1 LSQNHDVIGK
11 FFAIADQ
18 SIAMQG
24 RDSKGQSANRGRGR
38 NGRGGL
44 GMARPPQRT
53 GTVAAIGVYL
63 DLVPGKE
70 VNPGIV
76 TSWVN
81 KFRDFVV
88 TVCETSRINLIFG
101 IDATLG
107 DCPELQEPTLPN
119 EDSTKFEI
127 KKWETAYAKYN
138 KDVDI
143 LEADKLNVFG

>member
-1 LSQNHDVIGK
+1 LSHNHDIIGK

-24 RDSKGQSANRGRGR
+24 RDARGQPANRGKGR
-38 NGRGGL
+38 NGRGGR
-44 GMARPPQRT
+44 GMARPPPRT
-53 GTVAAIGVYL
+53 GTVAAIGAYL

-76 TSWVN
+76 TKWVN
-81 KFRDFVV
+81 KFRDYVV

-107 DCPELQEPTLPN
+107 DYPELQEPPLPN
-119 EDSTKFEI
+119 EDSSKF
-127 KKWETAYAKYN
+127 
-138 KDVDI
+138 
-143 LEADKLNVFG
+143 